1 METIL
6 GFVAGYLT
14 GSREGR
20 EGLERLRESWRGI
33 RNSPEARKLAAD
45 AMSIAELAVR
55 RTAAGSLSGAASGV
69 SGLIIRRLAGSHQDK
84 RAA

>member
-45 AMSIAELAVR
+45 AMGIVELAVR
-55 RTAAGSLSGAASGV
+55 RAAGSGLSGTANGV
-69 SGLIIRRLAGSHQDK
+69 SGLLIRRLAGSQQDK

>member
-33 RNSPEARKLAAD
+33 RNSPEARRLAAD
-45 AMSIAELAVR
+45 AMGVAELAVR
-55 RTAAGSLSGAASGV
+55 RAAGRGLSGTASGV
-69 SGLIIRRLAGSHQDK
+69 SGMLIRRLAGGHQDK